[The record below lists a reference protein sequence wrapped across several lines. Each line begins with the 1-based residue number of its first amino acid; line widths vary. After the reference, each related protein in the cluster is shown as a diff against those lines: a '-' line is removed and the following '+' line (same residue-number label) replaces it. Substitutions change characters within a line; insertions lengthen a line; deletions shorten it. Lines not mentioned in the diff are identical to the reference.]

1 MRHVGGMETI
11 APSVTPRLSSLLRNI
26 GLPALAVLGLAVGLA
41 LRLTPRADLAP
52 LAHQLATL
60 PVLAALIIEIVRS
73 LSRGEPGLDIV
84 AALSMTAALAFGE
97 PLAGN
102 VVAIM
107 YAGGQLL
114 ERFAEGRARAEM
126 TALMNRV
133 ARTALRHEDGRLV
146 ECSIE
151 AIHPGDRLL
160 IRKGEVLPVDGTIES
175 PVAVLD
181 MSALTG
187 ESLPETRRMGE
198 EALSGAMAAG
208 GAFDLRVSRAAG
220 DSTYAGIVKLVA
232 AAQAAKAP
240 MARMADRYAIGFLFL
255 TLLIAGVTYAL
266 TGETARVLSVL
277 VVATP
282 CPLILA
288 VPVAIMA
295 GLSRAAKAGALIK
308 GGGVLERLAG
318 VRTLVTDKTGTLT
331 HGVASLS
338 AISPADGIAPER
350 LLQLAASLD
359 QASGH
364 VVAEALIAAATER
377 ALTLHLPARVSEQDG
392 SGLEGEVDGHHVR
405 LGGED
410 YVAEAAGGYS
420 PPQAALPPG
429 TLTVAVAV
437 DGRFAGRLLLQDR
450 LRTEATDML
459 AALRKAG
466 IDRIVLASGDRPDI
480 AEALGERLGLEAA
493 RGGLS
498 PEAKV
503 ALVRDE
509 AARAPVLMVGDGVN
523 DAPAL
528 ALADVGAAMGA
539 RGSASSSEAADM
551 VLLVDD
557 LRPLAAG
564 VAIARRTKR
573 IALESV
579 VAGLGLS
586 VAAMIAAGFGLLSPV
601 EGAILQEVID
611 VAVILNALRVLN

>member
-1 MRHVGGMETI
+1 MGTKLTDRFR
-11 APSVTPRLSSLLRNI
+11 SVLDRA
-26 GLPALAVLGLAVGLA
+26 LPAIAVLGLITGLILPYTGLA
-41 LRLTPRADLAP
+41 AHADRA
-52 LAHQLATL
+52 HEIATL
-60 PVLAALIIEIVRS
+60 PVLLALVVEIVRS

-126 TALMNRV
+126 TALLNRV
-133 ARTALRHEDGRLV
+133 ARTALRYEGDTLA
-146 ECSIE
+146 ECPIE
-151 AIHPGDRLL
+151 AIRPGDRLL
-160 IRKGEVLPVDGTIES
+160 IRKGEVLPVDGTVAS

-187 ESLPETRRMGE
+187 ESLPETRRTGE
-198 EALSGAMAAG
+198 EALSGASAAG
-208 GAFDLRVSRAAG
+208 GAFDLLALRAAG
-220 DSTYAGIVKLVA
+220 DSTYAGIVRLVA
-232 AAQAAKAP
+232 EAQAAKAP
-240 MARMADRYAIGFLFL
+240 MVRLADRFAIVFLLL
-255 TLLIAGVTYAL
+255 TLAIAGLAFAL
-266 TGETARVLSVL
+266 SGDEVRVLSVL

-295 GLSRAAKAGALIK
+295 GLSRAAKAGALVK
-308 GGGVLERLAG
+308 GGGILERLG
-318 VRTLVTDKTGTLT
+318 QTTTLVVDKTGTLT
-331 HGVASLS
+331 HGVASLFRID
-338 AISPADGIAPER
+338 AAPGIAPER

-364 VVAEALIAAATER
+364 VVAEALVTAAGAR
-377 ALTLHLPARVSEQDG
+377 GLALSPPLAVEESDG
-392 SGLEGEVDGHHVR
+392 SGLTGRVDGQLVR

-410 YVAEAAGGYS
+410 YVAAAAAQYQ
-420 PPQAALPPG
+420 PPDAGLPPG

-437 DGRFAGRLLLQDR
+437 DGVFAGRLCLNDR
-450 LRTEATDML
+450 LRGEAEGML
-459 AALRKAG
+459 AAMRAAG
-466 IDRIVLASGDRPDI
+466 VTRIVLASGDRADI
-480 AEALGERLGLEAA
+480 VADLGTRLGLEAA
-493 RGGLS
+493 FGGLS
-498 PEAKV
+498 PSDKV
-503 ALVRDE
+503 AVVRDE
-509 AARAPVLMVGDGVN
+509 ARQASVLMVGDGVN

-528 ALADVGAAMGA
+528 ALADVGVAMGA

-557 LRPLAAG
+557 LRPLAGAMT
-564 VAIARRTKR
+564 IARRTRR

-579 VAGLGLS
+579 FAGLGLS
-586 VAAMIAAGFGLLSPV
+586 VAAMFAAAFGWLSPV

-611 VAVILNALRVLN
+611 VAVILNALRALN